1 MVSRF
6 ASVTEEQILST
17 NKAAVPKNTKKM
29 AKTFCLIF
37 PTQILKHKKR
47 YNALFTWTVEHYT
60 SMRNEGLL
68 RFKGLNKCF
77 QKFGLSVRKRD
88 GSFYNKE

>member
-37 PTQILKHKKR
+37 PTQILKHKKG
-47 YNALFTWTVEHYT
+47 T
-60 SMRNEGLL
+60 MPCL
-68 RFKGLNKCF
+68 R
-77 QKFGLSVRKRD
+77 GLS
-88 GSFYNKE
+88 SIIQA